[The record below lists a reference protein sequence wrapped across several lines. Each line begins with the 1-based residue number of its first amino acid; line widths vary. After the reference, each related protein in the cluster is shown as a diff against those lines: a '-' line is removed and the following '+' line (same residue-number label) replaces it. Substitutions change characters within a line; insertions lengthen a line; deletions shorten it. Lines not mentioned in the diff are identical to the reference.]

1 MCWRNQSKGTSMID
15 EERNAMREHI
25 VWLTKEL
32 EDTREQLKTR
42 NELLKEMLNPEQLG
56 HAVSNEVR
64 GLIYT
69 VLYLQENNK

>member
-1 MCWRNQSKGTSMID
+1 MID

-42 NELLKEMLNPEQLG
+42 NELLKEMLNPEELG
-56 HAVSNEVR
+56 HAVTQEIR
-64 GLIYT
+64 GRIYT
-69 VLYLQENNK
+69 LLYLQENNV